1 MSLIKD
7 ASSSQGIGKGKKGQK
22 MSAGTIPAATT
33 EADRDQSLS
42 SLIHQLI
49 QIRDQREIMADIDHS
64 NRIAE
69 VAQAFAQLPQNW
81 EYANTNPGEEFSD
94 YIFKTRAK
102 SIEQRQQ
109 CEKALRGKM
118 DNDTL
123 TKVREN
129 IHATNLEI
137 CAFLENIVMVLKPE
151 LLPAIDAAL

>member
-1 MSLIKD
+1 MSLTKD
-7 ASSSQGIGKGKKGQK
+7 SSSSPGIGKGKKGQN
-22 MSAGTIPAATT
+22 MSAGSVPGVTT

-42 SLIHQLI
+42 SLINQLI
-49 QIRDQREIMADIDHS
+49 EIRDQREIMAEIDHKD
-64 NRIAE
+64 RIAE
-69 VAQAFAQLPQNW
+69 IAQAFAESQMPHARQS
-81 EYANTNPGEEFSD
+81 EPDEFSD
-94 YIFKTRAK
+94 YIYKLRAK

-109 CEKALRGKM
+109 CAKALRGKM

-123 TKVREN
+123 TKVRDN